1 MTAFIVRSLD
11 VRHVA
16 AAAARYE
23 HADSEVRL
31 VEVTAPVGFPCR
43 VTLDWAQPGEKVLL
57 FKHNPFNAAS
67 PYAEQGPVFAR
78 PAGAPKVLEI
88 DELPAYV
95 AVIPQVVVRGYDA
108 ATSITHAEVVA
119 GRDCAAAIRRAFAND
134 GVAYVHIRAAAYG
147 CFQFRVDRA

>member
-1 MTAFIVRSLD
+1 MAAFIVRSLD
-11 VRHVA
+11 TRHVA
-16 AAAARYE
+16 AAAARHE
-23 HADSEVRL
+23 NNDSEVRL

-78 PAGAPKVLEI
+78 PGGAPKVLAI

-95 AVIPQVVVRGYDA
+95 AVIPHVVVRGYDDT
-108 ATSITHAEVVA
+108 TSIAHADVVA
-119 GRDCAAAIRRAFAND
+119 GRDCVAAIKRAFAND
-134 GVAYVHIRAAAYG
+134 AVEYVHIRAAAYG